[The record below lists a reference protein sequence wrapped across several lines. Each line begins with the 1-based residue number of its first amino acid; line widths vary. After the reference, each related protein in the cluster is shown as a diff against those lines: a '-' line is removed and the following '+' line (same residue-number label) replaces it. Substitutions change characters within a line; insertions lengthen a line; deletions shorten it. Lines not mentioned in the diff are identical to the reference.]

1 MLTNLDTIL
10 YPLIITKV
18 HQVYP
23 GLACISAIAIDT
35 SVINQTRRGMV
46 DNPCEHSWMSYLGNA
61 TDKTDKIIE
70 DILFIKKPGATGPGQ
85 KHAYQEL
92 FRYHWRYPAKYNTR
106 NTQSGASAW

>member
-70 DILFIKKPGATGPGQ
+70 DHPVYQ
-85 KHAYQEL
+85 KTWGDRAGSE
-92 FRYHWRYPAKYNTR
+92 TR
-106 NTQSGASAW
+106 LSGIISVSLEVPS